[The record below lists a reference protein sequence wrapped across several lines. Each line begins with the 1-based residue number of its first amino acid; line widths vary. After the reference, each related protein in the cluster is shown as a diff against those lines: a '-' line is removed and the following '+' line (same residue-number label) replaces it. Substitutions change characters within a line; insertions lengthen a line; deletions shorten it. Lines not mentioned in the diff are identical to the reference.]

1 MSTRLAYALLALM
14 IALPLGACKKTEA
27 ENLAERRA
35 QFMAQQ
41 RKKAIENYEQIV
53 RKYPDSEF
61 AARAQER
68 LQALKGPESSEK
80 K

>member
-1 MSTRLAYALLALM
+1 MSKRFVGALIALM
-14 IALPLGACKKTEA
+14 VTITLGACKKTEA

-41 RKKAIENYEQIV
+41 RKKAIENYEHIV
-53 RKYPDSEF
+53 QKYPDSEF

-68 LQALKGPESSEK
+68 LRELQGPQAQTK